1 MVENLLERFLIFDI
15 NSLKPSIH
23 TLFPTVIQ
31 RARNGYKI
39 SSRSRSRSRV
49 HSKDQRIPKRQLFA
63 PGPVAV
69 IL

>member
-31 RARNGYKI
+31 RERNGYKI
-39 SSRSRSRSRV
+39 SSRSRSRV